1 VIRSLFLPLSV
12 AGIAEGTQTD
22 TDLALIARWLPDLVS
37 RLVSGPELATA
48 YARVTG
54 QSKEGA
60 PVLVAFTK
68 PMPDDQARAFG
79 RQHAANRVI
88 MGTVEE
94 GDKITVR
101 AQILDVE
108 SETSRL
114 VEDIVVAR
122 ENLEQLPGQLA
133 DALLQAL
140 ELAPRAVTPADF
152 DFPSSTALRAFFQIR
167 DVIARLEIGARPP
180 VDKLESTMEP
190 FFDLEAAMPGS
201 QQALGG
207 LVATLGRFIDPRT
220 PQLVEPAKPL
230 VKRALEIFPE
240 SAQLWHMQ
248 ATVHASFSQ
257 PPQTD
262 DAEEA
267 LRKAIEFDLNY
278 LPARF
283 ALGDLYRYLGRE
295 EEEESLYTELADH
308 EQLGA
313 AVRERF
319 GTVLANRGEMEQAEQ
334 QWRDAL
340 RLDPA
345 FTPALRN
352 LARYYQEQGNEQEA
366 QTFFQKAVARPEK
379 MPSVLYEYAS
389 TLLEREEFAQAI
401 PYLQR
406 HLRYVPNHVPSVVAL
421 GQAHRGLDDREAA
434 ISAFKRAAEMDP
446 RGTAGAD
453 ARLALFGLDK
463 PDEASQ
469 MDALTERVWE
479 EDDAENLAAIRSF
492 LEAHEGL
499 ALWQPWY
506 ALGIGHR
513 NLGQW
518 QEAQDTL
525 NQAFQLCP
533 GQADVQ
539 TALGTCHLHFAMAP
553 TGQLDPNRLNQA
565 MALIGPALRTRPND
579 PTILAAFGL
588 VYHMAGQFGEAERA
602 YRRALDL
609 VPDDPT
615 AAQYLAALEEWKA
628 GNRSPVI

>member
-1 VIRSLFLPLSV
+1 MIRSLFLPLSV
-12 AGIAEGTQTD
+12 AGIAEGAQTD
-22 TDLALIARWLPDLVS
+22 SDLALIARWLPDLVS
-37 RLVSGPELATA
+37 RLVPGPELATA

-79 RQHAANRVI
+79 RQHAANKVI
-88 MGTVEE
+88 MGSVEE
-94 GDKITVR
+94 GDKITLR

-140 ELAPRAVTPADF
+140 DLGPRAATPADL
-152 DFPSSTALRAFFQIR
+152 DFPSSTALQAFFKIR

-180 VDKLESTMEP
+180 ADKLESTMEP
-190 FFDLEAAMPGS
+190 FFDLAAAMPGS

-207 LVATLGRFIDPRT
+207 LIATLGRFIDPRT

-230 VKRALEIFPE
+230 VQRALDLFPD

-248 ATVHASFSQ
+248 ATVHASFTQ
-257 PPQTD
+257 PPETD
-262 DAEEA
+262 AAEEA
-267 LRKAIEFDLNY
+267 LQKAIGLDINY

-295 EEEESLYTELADH
+295 EEEDALYAELATH
-308 EQLGA
+308 EKLGA

-319 GTVLANRGEMEQAEQ
+319 GTVLANRGEMERAEQ
-334 QWRDAL
+334 EWRSAL
-340 RLDPA
+340 EMDPG

-352 LARYYQEQGNEQEA
+352 LAKYYQDQGEEQKAES
-366 QTFFQKAVARPEK
+366 FYQKAVARPEK
-379 MPSVLYEYAS
+379 MPGVLYEYAS
-389 TLLEREEFAQAI
+389 ILLEREEFAQAI

-406 HLRYVPNHVPSVVAL
+406 HLRHVPSHVPSIVAL

-434 ISAFKRAAEMDP
+434 IAAFKRAAEMDP

-463 PDEASQ
+463 PDEAEE
-469 MDALTERVWE
+469 MDALTERIWE
-479 EDDAENLAAIRSF
+479 EDNADNLAAIRAF

-518 QEAQDTL
+518 QEAQDAL
-525 NQAFQLCP
+525 NQAFQFCP
-533 GQADVQ
+533 SQPDIQ
-539 TALGTCHLHFAMAP
+539 TALGTCHLHFAMASG
-553 TGQLDPNRLNQA
+553 GQLDPNRLNQA
-565 MALIGPALRTRPND
+565 MALIGPALRSRPND
-579 PTILAAFGL
+579 PTILSAFGL

-602 YRRALDL
+602 YRRALDIE
-609 VPDDPT
+609 PENPS
-615 AAQYLAALEEWKA
+615 AKQYLASLEEWKS
-628 GNRSPVI
+628 GNRAPVI